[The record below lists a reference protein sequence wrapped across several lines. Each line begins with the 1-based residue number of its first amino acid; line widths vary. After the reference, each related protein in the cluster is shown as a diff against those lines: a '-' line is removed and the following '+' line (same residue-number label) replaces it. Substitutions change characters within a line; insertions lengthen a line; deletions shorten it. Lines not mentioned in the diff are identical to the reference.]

1 MIVALEMFKLWEE
14 TRKKK
19 LPKQIYLGVQDKV
32 QMPKVLATLKEG
44 YHGVKELMDMQYIIF
59 VIKFF
64 SNCTSFK
71 LQILTHETNVNCSS
85 SNPALVDAVD
95 MMFLKHTDGYVGSG
109 NCPMDRLVS
118 GLRLSYLPM
127 SGERTTV
134 SLSDAWYGDKVF
146 AKKAIQ

>member
-64 SNCTSFK
+64 SNCP
-71 LQILTHETNVNCSS
+71 
-85 SNPALVDAVD
+85 SN
-95 MMFLKHTDGYVGSG
+95 F
-109 NCPMDRLVS
+109 R
-118 GLRLSYLPM
+118 
-127 SGERTTV
+127 
-134 SLSDAWYGDKVF
+134 F
-146 AKKAIQ
+146 